1 MVNTTSSVEDRIQY
15 KFNRNCDKRQIVVTV
30 NEAKLLVNVLRVY
43 AYRKSDA
50 AKKEEHER
58 KERQGDILSR

>member
-1 MVNTTSSVEDRIQY
+1 MVNTTSSVKDRIQY

-30 NEAKLLVNVLRVY
+30 NEAKLLVNVLCVY

-50 AKKEEHER
+50 AKKEER

>member
-50 AKKEEHER
+50 KKEEHER